1 MKKQILLLPILI
13 LALVFT
19 GCSDD
24 DPAPVEEQEVIT
36 TVVVTL
42 TGTDGTDYIMRWE
55 DPDYA
60 VGEIMPG
67 YSGDESIPEGAYTGD
82 IQLYN
87 NTLPEDDE
95 EYTIT
100 NEILEEGEGGSI
112 DHQFFFSALGDL
124 IVDSVAYLDLDNPG
138 EDENGNE
145 LAPPCGE
152 NKPIG
157 QKFSM
162 VAVAGMGELGVLLI
176 HKPQKCEPG
185 MSEGVWNGFGEED
198 VDLQFPLTVD
208 IN

>member
-24 DPAPVEEQEVIT
+24 DPAPVIEQEVIT

-42 TGTDGTDYIMRWE
+42 TGTDGTDYVMRWE

-95 EYTIT
+95 EYTVT
-100 NEILEEGEGGSI
+100 NEILEEGEGGDI
-112 DHQFFFSALGDL
+112 DHQFFFSALGGL
-124 IVDSVAYLDLDNPG
+124 VVDSVEY
-138 EDENGNE
+138 EDSDFEGN
-145 LAPPCGE
+145 
-152 NKPIG
+152 PIG
-157 QKFSM
+157 QQFSM
-162 VAVAGMGELGVLLI
+162 VAVSGMGELGVLLI
-176 HKPQKCEPG
+176 HEPQKDEDG
-185 MSEGVWNGFGEED
+185 MSDGIWNGVGEED
-198 VDLQFPLTVD
+198 IDLQFPLTVD
-208 IN
+208 MN

>member
-1 MKKQILLLPILI
+1 MKKQILFLPILI

-24 DPAPVEEQEVIT
+24 DPAPVIEQEVIT

-42 TGTDGTDYIMRWE
+42 TGADSATFGTEYVMRWE

-67 YSGDESIPEGAYTGD
+67 YSGDESIPEGAYNGD

-100 NEILEEGEGGSI
+100 YEILEEGEGGSI
-112 DHQFFFSALGDL
+112 DHQFFFSGLGGL
-124 IVDSVAYLDLDNPG
+124 VVDSLAYLDLDNPG
-138 EDENGNE
+138 EGET
-145 LAPPCGE
+145 APCGE
-152 NKPIG
+152 NNPIG
-157 QKFSM
+157 QQFSM
-162 VAVAGMGELGVLLI
+162 VAVSGMGELGVLLI
-176 HKPQKCEPG
+176 HEPEKCADG
-185 MSEGVWNGFGEED
+185 MSDGIWNGVGEED

-208 IN
+208 MN